1 MDALHRCHATKGRLR
16 VASQTRRLNI
26 LFFFHIE
33 RPLKSSEVRSTLTR
47 EGGWLDLSSATSVH
61 EVPVLLI
68 RSESSGNCTDPSNK
82 TCSCRERKLG
92 KYFTS
97 KVQSLQIK
105 SVGGCA
111 HLPAGLLT
119 EETSGDRSNKLQIEP
134 MGSKN
139 LYQNREQR

>member
-26 LFFFHIE
+26 LFFHIE

-68 RSESSGNCTDPSNK
+68 RSESSGNCTNPSNK

-105 SVGGCA
+105 SVSGCA